1 MSRGR
6 APSRPGVYL
15 EEPGGGLSLVHA
27 YSDDAPDYVLED
39 LPELL
44 GFGRWEEGEPPR
56 LTLAARDLR
65 ALATEAEARAFDL
78 EDQIFGKALI
88 GKMLKS
94 DVEDRKSL
102 VNRLTD
108 SRLKTMFETLGFEP
122 GGEGNANTTDRVW
135 QERIVALYIDTQFVN
150 AQGDQNTTVGIA
162 LEFRRKASSIET
174 GFDVL
179 KDPEMSNFMRTILG
193 FPAEMAQVDIDK
205 QAKMFEAKYDFSKLQ
220 DPAEV
225 ERLIRRFVIVSDA
238 LDGSAIANNAAVQ
251 LISGTLGSLGDGTFV
266 PATIDITA
274 ISAIRGGY

>member
-1 MSRGR
+1 MIPISGMS
-6 APSRPGVYL
+6 S
-15 EEPGGGLSLVHA
+15 
-27 YSDDAPDYVLED
+27 
-39 LPELL
+39 LL
-44 GFGRWEEGEPPR
+44 GLKMVDATQNRQLELIQKEPR
-56 LTLAARDLR
+56 HSR
-65 ALATEAEARAFDL
+65 AIQVFRERIADIETVDQLIADHEVYSFVMRAFDL

-108 SRLKTMFETLGFEP
+108 TRLKTMFETLGFEP

-150 AQGDQNTTVGIA
+150 AQGEQNTTVGIA

-174 GFDVL
+174 GFDIL

-193 FPAEMAQVDIDK
+193 FPKEMAQVDIDK

-238 LDGSAIANNAAVQ
+238 LDGSALANNAAVQ
-251 LISGTLGSLGDGTFV
+251 LISGTLGSLGDGTFI